1 VGLLW
6 RLRTGFTPRKSS
18 SQRTFSIAAEWE
30 GVLERLLTKRP
41 GVKTQRFVLYM
52 GLSLLAGILLVSL
65 FLALSS
71 SGAAGAGQQLGIG
84 VAAAAISCAAG
95 ALGAAAGFL
104 FGLPRARF
112 AENPAGGGSSG
123 PGVQPRADQGSG
135 DRASEDSASAETQLQ
150 DGQVLAAARVNSV
163 PSTRYL
169 TNSNLIK
176 VSDWLTTI
184 IIGLGLVNLA
194 KLIPGIRKLGN
205 TLEAPL
211 GGTPYSATI
220 GVSLV
225 IGVGLSSFLL
235 TYLWTSIRVR
245 ELLEDAERQTEKDVV
260 PQLEGSSVRRAI
272 EDVAAT
278 SLQLRAAGKISEDA
292 IVETQNPA
300 AGTLVAR
307 GSPVTI
313 AVQ

>member
-1 VGLLW
+1 M
-6 RLRTGFTPRKSS
+6 
-18 SQRTFSIAAEWE
+18 
-30 GVLERLLTKRP
+30 ERLLTKRP

-71 SGAAGAGQQLGIG
+71 PGAAGAAQQLGIG

-112 AENPAGGGSSG
+112 AEDPGGGAGRTPSG
-123 PGVQPRADQGSG
+123 RGVQPRADQGSG
-135 DRASEDSASAETQLQ
+135 DRAPEDSASAETQLPA
-150 DGQVLAAARVNSV
+150 GQILAVAPVNSV

-313 AVQ
+313 TVN